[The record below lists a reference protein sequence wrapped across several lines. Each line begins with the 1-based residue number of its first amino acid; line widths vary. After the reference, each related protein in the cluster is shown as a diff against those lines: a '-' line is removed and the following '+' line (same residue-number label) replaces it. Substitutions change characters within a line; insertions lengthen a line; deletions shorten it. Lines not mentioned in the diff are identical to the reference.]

1 MGTFLNHRLS
11 HCRSIVCLVAVFFL
25 LLQPTVWAAAAET
38 PPETAGSTGWVEISA
53 AVPADFTSP
62 LVVSLLNKETQEEY
76 DFPVIA
82 ENDYVTL
89 EELPVGNYS
98 FSAGFVEGGDFRYSL
113 VPVETEYIVAY
124 NEVAAA
130 VKIDVVFNEEYADGV
145 SLPDSYEE
153 EPADSIEDSADKKE
167 AGEETPEKVPT
178 EEKKPIT
185 FTTVLKR
192 IGIALVGALAF
203 SGVIFLTVFLVRKY
217 S

>member
-38 PPETAGSTGWVEISA
+38 SPESTGTTGWVEISA
-53 AVPADFTSP
+53 AVPADFSSP
-62 LVVSLLNKETQEEY
+62 LVVSLLNEETQEEY

-82 ENDYVTL
+82 ENKYITL
-89 EELPVGNYS
+89 EELPVGSYS

-145 SLPDSYEE
+145 SLPDSYEDDLT
-153 EPADSIEDSADKKE
+153 DSTEDSADKE
-167 AGEETPEKVPT
+167 AGEEHTEKAPI
-178 EEKKPIT
+178 EEKEPVTIS
-185 FTTVLKR
+185 TVLKR

-203 SGVIFLTVFLVRKY
+203 TGVIFLTVFLVRKY